1 MKRFSN
7 TNVGNMVLLVKTA
20 ALKIKIM
27 SMGQQL
33 IFSNKKKG
41 NQWKRQ
47 QMEYYGLELL
57 LA

>member
-33 IFSNKKKG
+33 IFSNKKG
-41 NQWKRQ
+41 NQ
-47 QMEYYGLELL
+47 
-57 LA
+57 